1 MNRIAGRTGITLLL
15 VVALLA
21 GMVFFSV
28 EYAMYGNDW
37 ATFTGS
43 PHVYNGINIGCGVI
57 SDRDGVVLLDT
68 QGEWTYSSDVS
79 VRKSTLHWLGDRVG
93 YISAPALSHY
103 AEELAGFDSFN
114 GVYTYADA
122 AGKASLTISA
132 ELQTLAL
139 EAMGDRKGTLAV
151 YNYKTGE
158 ILCAVTTPTYDPDN
172 VPDINDEDEAYDG
185 IYLNRFVQSSY
196 VPGSIFKVVTL
207 AAALEKIHDVEERTF
222 ICEGSY
228 YLGGSQVT
236 CERTHGEL
244 SLKSAFARSCN
255 CAFAQLAQ
263 EIGSE
268 GLNQYVKQFGITDSI
283 SFDGIT
289 TAQGNFDVS
298 SGDAVELAWSAIGQ
312 FKDQINPCSYM
323 TFMGAIA
330 GGGSA
335 ARPYLV
341 EEIKVGNSRTYSA
354 DTTKGGKIMSAD
366 TAKTLQEYM
375 RNNVEA
381 IYGADNFPGLTVCAK
396 SGTAELGGDQK
407 SNAMFSG
414 FVMDE
419 EYPLAFI
426 VAVENGGYGSHVCVP
441 IIAPVLQAC
450 KDLMDQG

>member
-1 MNRIAGRTGITLLL
+1 MNRIAGRTGIILLL

-28 EYAMYGNDW
+28 EYAMYGSNW
-37 ATFTGS
+37 ATFVGS
-43 PHVYNGINIGCGVI
+43 PHVYNGTNIGCGTI
-57 SDRDGVVLLDT
+57 TSRDGVVLLDT
-68 QGEWTYSSDVS
+68 NGKWEYSSDLS
-79 VRKSTLHWLGDRVG
+79 VRKSTLHWLGDRMG

-103 AEELAGFDSFN
+103 AQQLAGFDSFN
-114 GVYTYADA
+114 GVYAYADA
-122 AGKASLTISA
+122 GGKATLTLSS

-139 EAMGDRKGTLAV
+139 EAMGNRKGTLAV

-172 VPDINDEDEAYDG
+172 VPDINDMDDAYDG

-268 GLNQYVKQFGITDSI
+268 GLNQYVQQFGITDSI

-312 FKDQINPCSYM
+312 FKDQVNPCRFM
-323 TFMGAIA
+323 MFMGAIA
-330 GGGSA
+330 GDGSA
-335 ARPYLV
+335 AIPYLV
-341 EEIKVGNSRTYSA
+341 DEIKVGTTRTYRA
-354 DTTKGGKIMSAD
+354 GTTKTAKIMSSD
-366 TAKTLQEYM
+366 TAQTLQAYM
-375 RNNVEA
+375 RNNVES

-407 SNAMFSG
+407 PNAMFSG

-441 IIAPVLQAC
+441 IISPVLQAC
-450 KDLMDQG
+450 KEIMDNP

>member
-158 ILCAVTTPTYDPDN
+158 ILCAVTTPTYDPDD

-354 DTTKGGKIMSAD
+354 DTTKGEKLMSAD